1 MRILLIIILS
11 SVLLLETLAHHII
24 FENIGQ
30 LASAVTY
37 IHAKVAVNFT
47 SVEDQ
52 ALLYTGM
59 LHTINAELHNLPLGH
74 PMRNY
79 TMISAAEEEQFKAI
93 QRIFIDDVTRSQ
105 QIMMFHIIRA
115 GWLSNEMAALRLA
128 MPVPT
133 PGDSYFVNDK
143 PATSTPDSTF
153 KDKTTAW
160 VQRTIQDRLYII
172 GDKYFLRTRNPRFT
186 SLLMGSI
193 GTLFGLY
200 NTHRMNQLSSDLYQV
215 QQAHNQLVE
224 VVDEHSKRLDKL
236 NTTLQTLIGYIW
248 GSKRFSPA
256 LLGLH
261 CQTIEQEIYR
271 QAQKVTH
278 AVQAA
283 QNHRLSVD
291 LLSAD
296 QLKKLYKKLAGMAK
310 KLNNRLL
317 IDKPSDLFQLEV
329 SYISDGQDIHL
340 LIHVPTV
347 PQEGLLDLFQ
357 LHPFPLPLNKNHSL
371 IPVVENN
378 VLALTTD
385 YRKYHTQL
393 STTALLG
400 CQKVS
405 QVYICE
411 RHGVLIK
418 ELNQTCVGSLYLQDY
433 EAAQKL
439 CQITVTPTKEIVFQ
453 LLGNWFLIFSPT
465 VFTSDVNCAN
475 GTRSRFFIPEGISKH
490 HLSAGCQANFKDHV
504 LFSNNAVRLE
514 SDILHF
520 EWQWESKFF
529 EQHKPS
535 DLIESLIEFQTT
547 GNTAPTLNDLSHMK
561 VKRQSGFNY
570 LFHIIGFILSTVATG
585 TFTFV
590 LIILAVRYRA
600 KFIKSYDLCCNP
612 CTKTDKTIDPVGSN
626 PEDVPLQAIPEPLPR
641 YAPSYRP
648 THQLYPPSD

>member
-1 MRILLIIILS
+1 MIIILS
-11 SVLLLETLAHHII
+11 SVLPLETLAHHII

-37 IHAKVAVNFT
+37 IHAKVAINFT
-47 SVEDQ
+47 SIEDQ

-59 LHTINAELHNLPLGH
+59 LHTINAELHNLPRGH
-74 PMRNY
+74 SMRNY
-79 TMISAAEEEQFKAI
+79 TNPDNEEKFKDIEQMYIA
-93 QRIFIDDVTRSQ
+93 DVTQSQ
-105 QIMMFHIIRA
+105 QTIMFHIIRA
-115 GWLSNEMAALRLA
+115 GWIGREIEALRLA

-133 PGDSYFVNDK
+133 PGDSYMIHDE
-143 PATSTPDSTF
+143 PSSPS
-153 KDKTTAW
+153 TTAQSKPKEKAGAW
-160 VQRTIQDRLYII
+160 IQKTVQDKFYII

-200 NTHRMNQLSSDLYQV
+200 NTHRMNQLSNDLYHV

-224 VVDEHSKRLDKL
+224 VVDEHSKRLDGL
-236 NTTLQTLIGYIW
+236 NSTLQTLIGYIW
-248 GSKRFSPA
+248 GSKRFSPT

-261 CQTIEQEIYR
+261 CQTIEHEIFR

-283 QNHRLSVD
+283 QYHRLSVD
-291 LLSAD
+291 LLSAE
-296 QLKKLYKKLAGMAK
+296 QLKKLFKKLASMAK

-317 IDKPSDLFQLEV
+317 IEKPSDLFQLEV

-347 PQEGLLDLFQ
+347 PKEGLLDLFQ

-393 STTALLG
+393 STTTLMG

-418 ELNQTCVGSLYLQDY
+418 DLNQTCVGALYLQDY
-433 EAAQKL
+433 EAAQHL
-439 CQITVTPTKEIVFQ
+439 CQIAVTPTKEIVFQ
-453 LLGNWFLIFSPT
+453 LLGNWFLIFSPSI
-465 VFTSDVNCAN
+465 FTSDVNCAN

-490 HLSAGCQANFKDHV
+490 HLSAGCQAEFKSHV
-504 LFSNNAVRLE
+504 MFSNNAVRLE

-529 EQHKPS
+529 EQHDPS
-535 DLIESLIEFQTT
+535 ELIASLTELQNT
-547 GNTAPTLNDLSHMK
+547 GNNAPTLNDLSHIK
-561 VKRQSGFNY
+561 VKRKSGFNY

-585 TFTFV
+585 TFTFI
-590 LIILAVRYRA
+590 LIILAIRYRA
-600 KFIKSYDLCCNP
+600 KVIKSYDVCCNP
-612 CTKTDKTIDPVGSN
+612 CTKTDKTIDPVGN
-626 PEDVPLQAIPEPLPR
+626 DPEDSPLREEKTLPR
-641 YAPSYRP
+641 YTASYRQS
-648 THQLYPPSD
+648 HQLYPPSD